1 MARNRDENNDGKIS
15 GSEVK
20 WFLPAIN
27 QLVGMFLGAES
38 LPTPLFGDGDKQPGT
53 YTYNKKEI
61 GTYGT
66 YHYISSDKQRR
77 GQKKEPLLVPLQV
90 YFMQKPPKSL
100 DVYVL

>member
-1 MARNRDENNDGKIS
+1 MVLACHQPVSWN
-15 GSEVK
+15 V
-20 WFLPAIN
+20 
-27 QLVGMFLGAES
+27 LGAES

-66 YHYISSDKQRR
+66 YHYISSDKQRLWSEEGATFGPCCR
-77 GQKKEPLLVPLQV
+77 YTLC
-90 YFMQKPPKSL
+90 KSPRKCL